1 MTWNINIGDSWYFL
15 IWFLQTLNIKQKSL
29 AEFCHILVYF
39 LSMGFHVP
47 GEGDSGVPVPVCWLA
62 PLAERLMSCA
72 SGLVAH
78 EVRWLGGATA
88 SSMKIT
94 VFGWWI
100 MVNCYVKFSE
110 GKRIL
115 QKHLTKY
122 DIWVACFC
130 WWFEVQGNKNIS
142 FGNQMWLAGK
152 SLINVGFT
160 GHLSIPHRTALKEPQ
175 MSLLIHA
182 QRQSLPPIHY
192 IIYALWL
199 FNIAMGNVPFMDDL
213 LVFTS

>member
-1 MTWNINIGDSWYFL
+1 MTWSINMGDSWYDFYKL
-15 IWFLQTLNIKQKSL
+15 SISNKNHWLNFVI
-29 AEFCHILVYF
+29 FCLFFVHGI
-39 LSMGFHVP
+39 
-47 GEGDSGVPVPVCWLA
+47 
-62 PLAERLMSCA
+62 SCA
-72 SGLVAH
+72 RWGRLRRSGAGLLVGTFGRAAD
-78 EVRWLGGATA
+78 ELRVWIGGPWGPLTRW
-88 SSMKIT
+88 SHCQ
-94 VFGWWI
+94 FDENCRFWWWI
-100 MVNCYVKFSE
+100 MVNCYVIYVKFPE

-115 QKHLTKY
+115 QKNLTRY

-175 MSLLIHA
+175 MSMLIHA
-182 QRQSLPPIHY
+182 QRQSLPPDHY

-199 FNIAMGNVPFMDDL
+199 FNIAVGHVPFMDDL